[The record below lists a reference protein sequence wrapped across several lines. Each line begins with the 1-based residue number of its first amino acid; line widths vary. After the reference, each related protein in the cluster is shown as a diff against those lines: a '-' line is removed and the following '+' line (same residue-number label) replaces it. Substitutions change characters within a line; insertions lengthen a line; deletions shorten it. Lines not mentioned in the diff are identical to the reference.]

1 MRRGTTLLELL
12 VVITILGIL
21 TSIAVPAYRGITR
34 WSNRTAA
41 RELTVRIREVRH
53 AAITSGQNCT
63 ITFYDF
69 SRQYRVDL
77 PGERLWVQLPEGV
90 SFAANN
96 FPLTSNRPTLY
107 FRYTGAPNRGGHVVL
122 RDTSGNF
129 LYVIVTPVTGRV
141 RLDTKPP

>member
-21 TSIAVPAYRGITR
+21 TSIVVPAYRGITA
-34 WSNRTAA
+34 WSKHAAA
-41 RELTVRIREVRH
+41 RELVVRIREVRH
-53 AAITSGQNCT
+53 TAIVSGQNCT

-77 PGERLWVQLPEGV
+77 PEERIWVQLPEGV
-90 SFAANN
+90 SIVANN
-96 FPLTSNRPTLY
+96 FPLVSNRPTLY

-122 RDTSGNF
+122 RDTSGTYM
-129 LYVIVTPVTGRV
+129 YVIVTPVTGRV